1 MDTGWRVNMINN
13 LKRKIILIVTLSLSV
28 IMIGVTVFFAVNSY
42 RETVNQ
48 AGIMVDRFIGDKG
61 PDNND
66 NRMPIEENAENATR
80 TADALRTALAAFRPQ
95 LQRMSP
101 QDRQRFNADVAA
113 RMRKLTA
120 RSGKDRNP
128 YAAIRGASARS
139 RDDRALG
146 QRIMAARNVNRR
158 H

>member
-1 MDTGWRVNMINN
+1 EAVQTE
-13 LKRKIILIVTLSLSV
+13 ILS
-28 IMIGVTVFFAVNSY
+28 AVLEPDAAGDE
-42 RETVNQ
+42 ETVVNGET
-48 AGIMVDRFIGDKG
+48 AENPVN
-61 PDNND
+61 PDED
-66 NRMPIEENAENATR
+66 DPEAAENAAR

-101 QDRQRFNADVAA
+101 RDRQRFNADVAA

-128 YAAIRGASARS
+128 YAAIRGATARP